1 MTPDNVMDLGREA
14 MTVTVLLAAPLLLSA
29 LFMGLVVGLFQAATQ
44 IQEQTLSFI
53 PKLLGMVIALI
64 VTGPGLLQ
72 VITDFTSQ
80 LIIDTV
86 PRVLGV

>member
-53 PKLLGMVIALI
+53 PKLLVMVIALI
-64 VTGPGLLQ
+64 VTGPWLLQ

>member
-53 PKLLGMVIALI
+53 
-64 VTGPGLLQ
+64 LQ